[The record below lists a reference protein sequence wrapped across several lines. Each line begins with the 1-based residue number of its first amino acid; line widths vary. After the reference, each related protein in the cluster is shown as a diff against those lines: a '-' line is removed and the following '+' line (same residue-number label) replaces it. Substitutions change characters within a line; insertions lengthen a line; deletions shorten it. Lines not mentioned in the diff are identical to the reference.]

1 MTRRSLFVPLL
12 VASFCC
18 VGPGLGQ
25 PALPRFDAEA
35 LSGRKLTMP
44 AAVQGHPAL
53 LVVGFTH
60 VSGPHCTD
68 WAKRLESEFHGN
80 GDVERYT
87 VIFLEDAPK
96 LVRGMAK
103 SGIKGGVPK
112 EEYDRFVIVT
122 EHEKEVKAAVHFE
135 APDDAYLVLLG
146 PDGSLRWTSHG
157 PVADAPV
164 RQIHELL
171 K

>member
-1 MTRRSLFVPLL
+1 MTRRPALLLLIFSSLFAQSL
-12 VASFCC
+12 F
-18 VGPGLGQ
+18 
-25 PALPRFDAEA
+25 PRFDAEA
-35 LSGRKLTMP
+35 LSGRKLTLP
-44 AAVQGHPAL
+44 AATQGHQAL

-60 VSGPHCTD
+60 GSGPHCTD
-68 WAKRLESEFHGN
+68 WAKRLAAEFK
-80 GDVERYT
+80 GDAGLERYT

-146 PDGSLRWTSHG
+146 PDGAVRWTSHG